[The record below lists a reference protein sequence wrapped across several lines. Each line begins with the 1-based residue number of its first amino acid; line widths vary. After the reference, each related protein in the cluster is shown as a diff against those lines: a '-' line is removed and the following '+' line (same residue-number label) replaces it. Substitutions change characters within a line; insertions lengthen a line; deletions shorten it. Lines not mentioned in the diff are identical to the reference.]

1 MIQSTIH
8 IPLMNQGDNFV
19 GPFEVIRFFFLG
31 KNYFIIKR
39 KFYLK
44 FCLYR
49 LSEHFLELFQINH
62 TQPLLIHI
70 IKQRIYLF
78 LRYFGNFIYP
88 ADKFINNNK
97 PVVINIDLLEKIF
110 IRPTVHSH
118 CLFEFYEDFPSLC
131 ICQLV
136 VGKGGQVFETLSGDG

>member
-1 MIQSTIH
+1 LNKESVYDEFFEICLTEESVEICVHYSKCSIMIQSTIH

-19 GPFEVIRFFFLG
+19 GPFEVIGFFFLG
-31 KNYFIIKR
+31 KKYFIIKR

-70 IKQRIYLF
+70 I
-78 LRYFGNFIYP
+78 
-88 ADKFINNNK
+88 
-97 PVVINIDLLEKIF
+97 
-110 IRPTVHSH
+110 
-118 CLFEFYEDFPSLC
+118 
-131 ICQLV
+131 
-136 VGKGGQVFETLSGDG
+136 